1 MNKFLFSFLIF
12 CAFLSI
18 SSCKKYFWK
27 WKTIKCEVRDYF
39 SEKPIEGATVMVVDN
54 TKLVGQ
60 EVLAFKDTD
69 KNGEVEFKVYA
80 EEGRSSIGVVA
91 GKEPY
96 FNPPKSGDKLNY
108 ETHAER
114 KDILYLLPPGYVQF
128 HIKNV
133 NPFDDNDEIVFGDY
147 KYIGQNVDVYLPI
160 FTIKANITSSF
171 PSAVRKNNIETFI
184 SPNVKVQ
191 PWDTLIYEINY

>member
-1 MNKFLFSFLIF
+1 MNRLLFTFLIL
-12 CAFLSI
+12 CAILSI

-27 WKTIKCEVRDYF
+27 WKTIKCEVRDYY
-39 SEKPIEGATVMVVDN
+39 SERPIEGATVMVVDN
-54 TKLVGQ
+54 NKPVGQ

-69 KNGEVEFKVYA
+69 RNGEVEFKVYA
-80 EEGRSSIGVVA
+80 EEGRSSLGVVA

-114 KDILYLLPPGYVQF
+114 KNILYLLPPGYVQF

-133 NPFDDNDEIVFGDY
+133 NPFDDNDFIDISGLVYYGKNIDVLSPIKKMMAKDIVD
-147 KYIGQNVDVYLPI
+147 
-160 FTIKANITSSF
+160 F
-171 PSAVRKNNIETFI
+171 PVNVRKNNVDTFYTTRVI
-184 SPNVKVQ
+184 VGVL
-191 PWDTLIYEINY
+191 DTIIYEINY